1 MADDLADLKEKTNT
15 IDTYRDIVNYYY
27 WTARCKAEP
36 TDACVAAHEDLYK
49 AGKAYANGELF
60 EARDLYDKSFAQWR
74 KVLDASPI
82 LSDSTVM
89 AGDLA
94 DDIDQYRKLLGK
106 IGQKFPEKFVLQDV
120 LDLKY
125 KVERFGYESKGAPQ
139 PGAVEKKKSAAE
151 KQKAGK

>member
-1 MADDLADLKEKTNT
+1 M
-15 IDTYRDIVNYYY
+15 NYYY

-36 TDACVAAHEDLYK
+36 TDACVAAREDLYK

-89 AGDLA
+89 AGDLV
-94 DDIDQYRKLLGK
+94 DEIDQYKKLLGK

-120 LDLKY
+120 IDFKY
-125 KVERFGYESKGAPQ
+125 KMEHGGGHYDPKSPMRPI
-139 PGAVEKKKSAAE
+139 PDKKSEPAS
-151 KQKAGK
+151 KKS